1 MSFNRLNRA
10 QVIEEEGKIIL
21 GLFQNKIEE
30 DVEDLFFEFR
40 GLIIIKTLA
49 AYVFTG
55 VLFRHHHFRLVVVF
69 EDPPCKKT

>member
-10 QVIEEEGKIIL
+10 QIIEEEGKIIL

-40 GLIIIKTLA
+40 GLIIKDA
-49 AYVFTG
+49 GG
-55 VLFRHHHFRLVVVF
+55 VRF
-69 EDPPCKKT
+69 CWGAI

>member
-10 QVIEEEGKIIL
+10 QIIEIIL

-30 DVEDLFFEFR
+30 DVEDLFFEIL